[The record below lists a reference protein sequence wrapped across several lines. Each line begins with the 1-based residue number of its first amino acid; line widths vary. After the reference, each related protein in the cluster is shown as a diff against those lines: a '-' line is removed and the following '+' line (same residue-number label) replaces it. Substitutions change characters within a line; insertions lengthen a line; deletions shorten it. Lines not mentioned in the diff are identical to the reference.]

1 MQETNVV
8 EREIKEET
16 SGREKKKKEDRER
29 RSDRLPDLQLVEE
42 GGRWR
47 DLVFGEN
54 VSTKESSKRQ
64 ECCREVSE
72 NESLTPPGCA
82 GRPSTAL
89 IE

>member
-1 MQETNVV
+1 MLWN
-8 EREIKEET
+8 ERLKKKR
-16 SGREKKKKEDRER
+16 REGQKKKKEDGER
-29 RSDRLPDLQLVEE
+29 RSDRLPGLQLAEE

-54 VSTKESSKRQ
+54 VSTEESSELQ
-64 ECCREVSE
+64 ECGREVSE
-72 NESLTPPGCA
+72 KESLTTPGCA